1 MDYQGLRRNN
11 WLSDLSNWFNQQELP
26 NWLQKGFIG
35 ICILLL
41 PPLLGVSLIQHL
53 LDESLFGIPG
63 AIFACLILLYSFGP
77 EDLDQQISLF
87 VEARERGD
95 KEASDLIARKLLHE
109 DPPPRDP
116 GYTQVVTESVL
127 EQANSR
133 IFAVIFWF
141 LILGPVGALLYRLV
155 TLLPQLDTSHKDLD
169 FFLASRQFIAFLDW
183 APARITAFTY
193 AVAGS
198 FEDALY
204 GWRSYHETRFD
215 EFSNN
220 TSGILICTGTGAL
233 RLSSLLD
240 DKLGNTGDNPYVV
253 EAAMG
258 LIWRSLLVWL
268 VILSVFTLAGWI

>member
-1 MDYQGLRRNN
+1 
-11 WLSDLSNWFNQQELP
+11 
-26 NWLQKGFIG
+26 
-35 ICILLL
+35 LL
-41 PPLLGVSLIQHL
+41 PPLLGVSLIHHL
-53 LDESLFGIPG
+53 LNENLFGIPG

-87 VEARERGD
+87 AEASNRGD
-95 KEASDLIARKLLHE
+95 REASDLIARQLLHDE
-109 DPPPRDP
+109 PPPREP
-116 GYTQVVTESVL
+116 GYTQAVTESVL

-141 LILGPVGALLYRLV
+141 LILGPLGALLYRLA
-155 TLLPQLDTSHKDLD
+155 TLLPQLETSHKNLD

-193 AVAGS
+193 AIAGS
-198 FEDALY
+198 FEDALN
-204 GWRSYHETRFD
+204 GWRSYQETRFD

-220 TSGILICTGTGAL
+220 ASGILICTGTGAL

-240 DKLGNTGDNPYVV
+240 DKFGNTGESHYVV

-268 VILSVFTLAGWI
+268 AILSIFTLAGWI